1 MAVNK
6 TKQYNINDEFQYNSP
21 NPPAFATSGGKIGMF
36 YSKLGAGGYN
46 LKNRS
51 YRIHR
56 FDTIGSHS
64 IYFDEAGFVDVLVVG
79 GGGSGGAA
87 YNYDMGGGG
96 GAGGMIQSF
105 GYQVQQGA
113 YDVVVG
119 AGGFFSYGTSNLNG
133 QSSSFG
139 SLVAFGGGR
148 GGNRYAAQGGP
159 DNGGSGGGA
168 ADGDNTTRGA
178 GIDGQG
184 FDGAYGWSDMAGG
197 GGGAGGSGVGG
208 LDGFVAANG
217 GDGLQTYFDN
227 DIGIWMAAGG
237 AGGMRSSRFN
247 ERGWAK
253 GGRGG
258 GGDGISVDVGA
269 KGQDASYYGSGGGGG
284 MSITTGWQ
292 AGGNGYQ
299 GIVIV
304 RYLVS

>member
-6 TKQYNINDEFQYNSP
+6 TRQYNTNDGFEYNAP
-21 NPPAFATSGGKIGMF
+21 TPAAFATSGGTVGMF

-56 FDTIGSHS
+56 FDTVGSHS
-64 IYFDEAGFVDVLVVG
+64 IYFDEPGFVDVLVVG
-79 GGGSGGAA
+79 GGGSGGSA

-96 GAGGMIQSF
+96 GAGGMIQEF

-119 AGGFFSYGTSNLNG
+119 AGGFFSYGTGNTNG
-133 QSSSFG
+133 QNSSFG
-139 SLVAFGGGR
+139 SLVAFGGGK
-148 GGNRYAAQGGP
+148 GGNRNTGEAAPG
-159 DNGGSGGGA
+159 NGGSGGGGQ
-168 ADGDNTTRGA
+168 DGDLRA
-178 GIDGQG
+178 GSGVEGQG
-184 FDGAYGWSDMAGG
+184 YDGAAGWDDMAGG
-197 GGGAGGSGVGG
+197 GGGAGSSGQGG
-208 LDGFVAANG
+208 RFGFSPANG
-217 GDGLQTYFDN
+217 GNGLPTYIDN
-227 DIGIWMAAGG
+227 DNGIWMAGGG
-237 AGGMRSSRFN
+237 AGGSRSSRFN

-253 GGRGG
+253 GGKGG
-258 GGDGISVDVGA
+258 GGDGISVDTNS
-269 KGQDASYYGSGGGGG
+269 KGQDAYYYGGGGGGG
-284 MSITTGWQ
+284 MSITTGWY